1 MAPKNDSQEVFRA
14 LDCLANL
21 QKSSNARLPS
31 VIPLDSP
38 SLRRRLQRLI
48 CLIALVF
55 VCALGF
61 APAGSLDDAALQAQ
75 FTRLTEGF
83 DGRVGICAMD
93 ATGQVCVGSQ
103 HFSMQSVMKL
113 IVGMAVMDAVDRD
126 QLHLQDPIVVRR
138 EDLSL
143 LVQPIAALVGPQG
156 YRTTVGDL
164 VRRAIVDSDSAA
176 ADILITK
183 LGGPRQVE
191 AFLTRKEV
199 YEVRVDRDERHL
211 QTEIVGLTWKPEY
224 VDSAVFAEAVD
235 AVPVRQRNLAYRHY
249 RSDPRDTATPEGM
262 VALLQQL
269 ATGKLLSASS
279 THFLLRVMTET
290 TTFPDRLKAGVP
302 KGWTLAHKTG
312 TSGSWRGV
320 TAATNDVGILRAP
333 DGGLVSLVVFIG
345 DSRAPEPAR
354 AALMAQIAA
363 TVAAHYH

>member
-1 MAPKNDSQEVFRA
+1 
-14 LDCLANL
+14 
-21 QKSSNARLPS
+21 
-31 VIPLDSP
+31 VIPLNVSF
-38 SLRRRLQRLI
+38 LRRRFQQTI
-48 CLIALVF
+48 CLSALMF
-55 VCALGF
+55 VCALGV
-61 APAGSLDDAALQAQ
+61 ALAGSLDHSALQAE
-75 FTRLTEGF
+75 FTRLTDGF
-83 DGRVGICAMD
+83 DGRVGVCALD
-93 ATGQVCVGSQ
+93 ATEPVCVGGGQ

-113 IVGMAVMDAVDRD
+113 IVGMAVMDAVDHG
-126 QLHLQDPIVVRR
+126 QLHLQDAIVVRR

-143 LVQPIAALVGPQG
+143 LAQPLAALVGPQG

-176 ADILITK
+176 ADILIAK

-191 AFLTRKEV
+191 AFLTRKGV

-211 QTEIVGLTWKPEY
+211 QTEILGLTWKPEY
-224 VDSAVFAEAVD
+224 VDTAVFQEAVD
-235 AVPVRQRNLAYRHY
+235 AVPARQRNIAYRRY
-249 RSDPRDTATPEGM
+249 RSDPRDTATPEDM
-262 VALLQQL
+262 VTFLQQL

-279 THFLLRVMTET
+279 TNFLLGVMTET

-333 DGGLVSLVVFIG
+333 DGGLVSLVVFVG

-354 AALMAQIAA
+354 ADLMAQIAA
-363 TVAAHYH
+363 AVAAHYH

>member
-1 MAPKNDSQEVFRA
+1 M
-14 LDCLANL
+14 
-21 QKSSNARLPS
+21 LPLS
-31 VIPLDSP
+31 AW
-38 SLRRRLQRLI
+38 SLRCRLQQSI
-48 CLIALVF
+48 CLCALTF
-55 VCALGF
+55 ACALGVGH
-61 APAGSLDDAALQAQ
+61 AGSLDNAALQAEL
-75 FTRLTEGF
+75 TRLTDGL
-83 DGRVGICAMD
+83 DGRVGVCALD
-93 ATGQVCVGSQ
+93 ASGPVCAGGGQ

-113 IVGMAVMDAVDRD
+113 IVGMAVMDAVDHG
-126 QLHLQDPIVVRR
+126 QLRLQDAIVVRR

-143 LVQPIAALVGPQG
+143 LVQPIAVLVGQQG
-156 YRTTVGDL
+156 YRTTMGDL

-176 ADILITK
+176 ADILIAK

-191 AFLTRKEV
+191 AFLTRKGI

-211 QTEIVGLTWKPEY
+211 QTEILGLTWKPEY
-224 VDSAVFAEAVD
+224 VDPAVFEEAVD
-235 AVPVRQRNLAYRHY
+235 VVPVRQRNIAYRRY

-262 VALLQQL
+262 ATLLQQL

-279 THFLLRVMTET
+279 THFLLGVMTQT
-290 TTFPDRLKAGVP
+290 ATFPDRLKAGVP

-333 DGGLVSLVVFIG
+333 DDGLISLVVFIG

-363 TVAAHYH
+363 AVTAHYH